1 MKILSKDMTMMV
13 GEGKEMMLQL
23 RLSYLGVV
31 HGKKDRMEVENK
43 TLGRG
48 KEGDG
53 EGIG

>member
-1 MKILSKDMTMMV
+1 MDMAMMV
-13 GEGKEMMLQL
+13 GEGKEMMVQL
-23 RLSYLGVV
+23 RLFYLGVV

-48 KEGDG
+48 EEDDG